1 MTVAGPPRIEF
12 PCDYPVTV
20 VADAGAALRAQVF
33 ATFDIHAP
41 GFNPERITER
51 ASRNGN
57 YQSICFVITATGEGQ
72 LRQLFEGLKACAGVR
87 MVL

>member
-1 MTVAGPPRIEF
+1 MAVADPPRIEF
-12 PCDYPVTV
+12 PCEYPVTV
-20 VADAGAALRAQVF
+20 VADAGAVLRAQVF
-33 ATFDIHAP
+33 EAFERHAP
-41 GFNPERITER
+41 GFDRERITER

-57 YQSICFVITATGEGQ
+57 YQSICFVITATGEEQ

>member
-1 MTVAGPPRIEF
+1 MAVADPPRIEF
-12 PCDYPVTV
+12 PCEYPVTV
-20 VADAGAALRAQVF
+20 VADAGAVLRAQVF
-33 ATFDIHAP
+33 EAFDRHAA
-41 GFNPERITER
+41 GFDPERITER

-57 YQSICFVITATGEGQ
+57 YQSICFVITATGEEQ

>member
-1 MTVAGPPRIEF
+1 MTAVEPPRIEF

-20 VADAGAALRAQVF
+20 VVDAGVALRAQVF
-33 ATFDIHAP
+33 EAFERHAP
-41 GFNPERITER
+41 GLDPERITER

-57 YQSICFVITATGEGQ
+57 YQSICFVITATGEEQ

>member
-1 MTVAGPPRIEF
+1 MTVADPPRIEF
-12 PCDYPVTV
+12 PCEYPVTV

-33 ATFDIHAP
+33 EAFDRHAA
-41 GFNPERITER
+41 GFDPERITER

-57 YQSICFVITATGEGQ
+57 YQSICFVITATGEEQ
-72 LRQLFEGLKACAGVR
+72 LHQLFEGLKACAGVR